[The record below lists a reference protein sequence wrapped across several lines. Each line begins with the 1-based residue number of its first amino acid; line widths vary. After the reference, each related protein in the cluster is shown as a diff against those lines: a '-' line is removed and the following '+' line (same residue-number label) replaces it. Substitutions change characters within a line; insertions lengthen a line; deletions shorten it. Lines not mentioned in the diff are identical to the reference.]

1 MDKLEH
7 IRQEIAARQA
17 DAILISRPAN
27 LSYLLDF
34 PDYEG
39 LLLLDQHEQ
48 YLYTD
53 GRFFTQLKSIAP
65 EFKIIDRA
73 QTTLKQLVRQTGIK
87 TLIIEPDYLNV
98 STFRELEQPDWH
110 IIDSSNLVEK
120 IRMIKTPAEIAK
132 VQQAAQI
139 ADQVFT
145 EILNYIKPGVSELAI
160 ANEMEY
166 LGKKLGAS
174 ATSFPTIV
182 ASGVRSAMPHG
193 SATNKLIA
201 AHELVVLDFG
211 FVYQGYDS
219 DMTRTIAV
227 GNVEPELQNIY
238 QIVLQAQQATI
249 NQIQLQQPL
258 AAIDA
263 FAHDYIARAG
273 YGPEYMHGTGHSVG
287 RECHEYPTLNAA
299 SVEKMPANMTFTIE
313 PGIYLP
319 NQGGV
324 RLEDDLYLDEQG
336 QVQMLTQS
344 SKEWLEI

>member
-7 IRQEIAARQA
+7 IRQEVTKCNA
-17 DAILISRPAN
+17 DAILISRPSN

-53 GRFFTQLKSIAP
+53 GRFFTQSQSMAP
-65 EFKIIDRA
+65 KFKIIDRT
-73 QTTLKQLVRQTGIK
+73 QTTLEKLVREAGVQT
-87 TLIIEPDYLNV
+87 LVIEPDYVNV
-98 STFRELEQPDWH
+98 STFLELKRSDCH
-110 IIDSSNLVEK
+110 IIYSSNLVEK
-120 IRMIKTPAEIAK
+120 IRMIKTPTEIFK
-132 VQQAAQI
+132 LQQAAHI

-145 EILNYIKPGVSELAI
+145 EILNYIKPGVSELDI

-166 LGKKLGAS
+166 LGKSLGAS
-174 ATSFPTIV
+174 GTSFPTIV
-182 ASGVRSAMPHG
+182 ASGSRSAMPHG

-219 DMTRTIAV
+219 DITRTIAV
-227 GNVEPELQNIY
+227 DKVNPELQKIY
-238 QIVLQAQQATI
+238 QIVLQAQQSTI
-249 NQIQLQQPL
+249 KHIRLQQPL
-258 AAIDA
+258 KAIDA
-263 FAHDYIARAG
+263 FAHNYIAQLG

-299 SVEKMPANMTFTIE
+299 SVEQMPANMTFTIE

-319 NQGGV
+319 NRGGV

-336 QVQMLTQS
+336 RLQMLTQS
-344 SKEWLEI
+344 SKEWIEV